1 MRASDIPNLIT
12 AGRILLVP
20 PIAWALVQQHFLL
33 ALVLFFIAGVSDA
46 ADGFLAKYYGWTSR
60 LGALLDPLADKS
72 LLVTSYAALAWI
84 GLLPLWLLVLVV
96 VRDVVIVSGA
106 VVYNFHVERLE
117 ADPTVIYGMGDIFQ
131 GDIRSSDL
139 RRDTPYNTY
148 TRHGL
153 PPTPIALPGR
163 AALEAA
169 AHPEPGDTL
178 YFVADGNGGH
188 TFSRTLEEHQAAVDR
203 LLNRKP

>member
-20 PIAWALVQQHFLL
+20 PIAWALVQQRFLL
-33 ALVLFFIAGVSDA
+33 ALILFFIAGVSDA

-96 VRDVVIVSGA
+96 VGVVVVEDVSCWTA
-106 VVYNFHVERLE
+106 SFH
-117 ADPTVIYGMGDIFQ
+117 
-131 GDIRSSDL
+131 
-139 RRDTPYNTY
+139 
-148 TRHGL
+148 
-153 PPTPIALPGR
+153 
-163 AALEAA
+163 
-169 AHPEPGDTL
+169 
-178 YFVADGNGGH
+178 
-188 TFSRTLEEHQAAVDR
+188 
-203 LLNRKP
+203 